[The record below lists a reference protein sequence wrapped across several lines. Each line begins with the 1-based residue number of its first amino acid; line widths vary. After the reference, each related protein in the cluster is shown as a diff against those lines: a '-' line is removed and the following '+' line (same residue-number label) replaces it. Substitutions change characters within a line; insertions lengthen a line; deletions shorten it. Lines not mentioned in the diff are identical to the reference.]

1 MIRLIHCADL
11 HLDSPF
17 SGLDATLS
25 EARRAQQRE
34 IFRALICYAKNHRA
48 DLFLIAGDLFDSGY
62 TSSSTVKFVADML
75 ATLDC
80 PVIITP
86 GNHDPYREGGL
97 YSTAFPENVTVFTGE
112 KLSSV
117 YFAKINVAV
126 HGYAFTS
133 DRHDENPLDGGVR
146 LDPSKIN
153 ILCAHADLDVPLSKY
168 APITS
173 RQIAESGF
181 DYAALGHI
189 HNPPQIK
196 TLGRTVTAYS
206 GCLEGRSFD
215 ELGFG
220 GAIAVDID
228 DRNITYEKVRIAKH
242 RYMVET
248 LDITGAAND
257 DDTIA
262 KIRQRIAVCNYQNDT
277 ALRVILTGALSP
289 DYIPSPAA
297 LRDGIEGLYSLDIKD
312 ETLPLPDLA
321 ELERDMSI
329 RGEYYRELVARMQNG
344 DEEERKT
351 AAEALR
357 IGLCALEGKPLIL

>member
-17 SGLDATLS
+17 SGLDAALS
-25 EARRAQQRE
+25 ESRRAQQRE
-34 IFRALICYAKNHRA
+34 LFRALICHAKNRRA
-48 DLFLIAGDLFDSGY
+48 DLFLIAGDLFDSGF
-62 TSSSTVKFVADML
+62 TSSSTVKLVAELL

-80 PVIITP
+80 PVLIAP

-97 YSTAFPENVTVFTGE
+97 YSTAFPANVTIFTGE

-117 YFAKINVAV
+117 YFPKINTAV

-133 DRHDENPLDGGVR
+133 DRHNENPLDGGVR

-153 ILCAHADLDVPLSKY
+153 ILCAHADLDAPLSKY

-189 HNPPQIK
+189 HNPPAIK
-196 TLGRTVTAYS
+196 TLGRTLTAYS

-215 ELGFG
+215 ELGYG

-228 DRNITYEKVRIAKH
+228 GKNVTCERIRIAKQ
-242 RYMVET
+242 RYMMET
-248 LDITGAAND
+248 LDITGSSTD
-257 DDTIA
+257 EDTVA
-262 KIRQRIAVCNYQNDT
+262 KIRGRIAACNYQNDT
-277 ALRVILTGALSP
+277 ALRVILTGTLTP
-289 DYIPSPAA
+289 DYIPSPAHI
-297 LRDGIEGLYSLDIKD
+297 REEIQGLYSLDIRD

-329 RGEYYRELVARMQNG
+329 RGEYYRELIARMKNG

-357 IGLCALEGKPLIL
+357 IGLCALDGKPVIL